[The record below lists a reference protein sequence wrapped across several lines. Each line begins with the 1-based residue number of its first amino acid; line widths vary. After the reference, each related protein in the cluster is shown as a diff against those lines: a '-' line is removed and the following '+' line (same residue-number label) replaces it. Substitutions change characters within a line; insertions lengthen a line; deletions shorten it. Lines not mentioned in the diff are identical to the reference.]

1 MTLPRGGLP
10 DITFADSNPTDITTR
25 SIRAFESIT
34 GETLAPAD
42 PRRLFILSL
51 CEIIIQQRKA
61 IDFSAKQNLLTY
73 GGGEYLDH
81 IGYLTD
87 TPRLEAQSAL
97 TTFEFNL
104 STKLSGIYT
113 IPAGTQIS
121 TGNSVIFQT
130 DVLLEIPAGKTVGTV
145 SGYAV
150 IPGLSGN
157 GFLPGQINEL
167 VTPLPYVSSVRNLT
181 TSNSGADTESDDNYA
196 ERIKLSPEKLS
207 TAGPEDSYKYWT
219 RTANQNIK
227 DVNVYTPSPGTVEI
241 RSLLENGDIPS
252 DELLEQINSVLSATN
267 IRPFTDKVLVKKP
280 ESIEYDIII
289 KYWINSS
296 DKNRT
301 TLIQSE
307 VEKAI
312 DEYKQWQH
320 SVMGRDINPDEI
332 IQRLKNAGAKR
343 LEISSPVFTVVGETQ
358 VARERNINCQY
369 AGLEDG

>member
-1 MTLPRGGLP
+1 M
-10 DITFADSNPTDITTR
+10 
-25 SIRAFESIT
+25 
-34 GETLAPAD
+34 
-42 PRRLFILSL
+42 
-51 CEIIIQQRKA
+51 
-61 IDFSAKQNLLTY
+61 
-73 GGGEYLDH
+73 
-81 IGYLTD
+81 
-87 TPRLEAQSAL
+87 
-97 TTFEFNL
+97 
-104 STKLSGIYT
+104 
-113 IPAGTQIS
+113 
-121 TGNSVIFQT
+121 
-130 DVLLEIPAGKTVGTV
+130 
-145 SGYAV
+145 
-150 IPGLSGN
+150 
-157 GFLPGQINEL
+157 
-167 VTPLPYVSSVRNLT
+167 PYVSSVRNLT

-307 VEKAI
+307 VEKAL
-312 DEYKQWQH
+312 DEYKQWQR

>member
-1 MTLPRGGLP
+1 
-10 DITFADSNPTDITTR
+10 
-25 SIRAFESIT
+25 
-34 GETLAPAD
+34 
-42 PRRLFILSL
+42 
-51 CEIIIQQRKA
+51 
-61 IDFSAKQNLLTY
+61 
-73 GGGEYLDH
+73 
-81 IGYLTD
+81 
-87 TPRLEAQSAL
+87 AQSAL

-113 IPAGTQIS
+113 IPAGTQVS
-121 TGNSVIFQT
+121 TGNGVIFQT
-130 DVLLEIPAGKTVGTV
+130 DMLLEIPAGKTVGTV

-167 VTPLPYVSSVRNLT
+167 VTPLPYVSRVRNVT

-227 DVNVYTPSPGTVEI
+227 DVNVYTPSPGIVEI

-312 DEYKQWQH
+312 DEYKQWQR

-343 LEISSPVFTVVGETQ
+343 LEISSPVFNVVGETQ